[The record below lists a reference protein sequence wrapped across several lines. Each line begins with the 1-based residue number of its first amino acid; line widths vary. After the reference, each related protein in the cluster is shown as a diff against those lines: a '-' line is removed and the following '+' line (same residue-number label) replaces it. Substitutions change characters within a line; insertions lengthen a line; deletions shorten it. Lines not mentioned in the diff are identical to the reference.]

1 MLPVFAFGVYV
12 VGIASVRRRSPE
24 RTSVFTAG
32 GLPTEPDAFPPDF
45 AQRTS
50 VDRCCAVS
58 FLVSSPTYSGD
69 AEPGGHGGMTLA
81 STAAPIACAHFEACF
96 AVWSENGAMPPTW

>member
-1 MLPVFAFGVYV
+1 M
-12 VGIASVRRRSPE
+12 
-24 RTSVFTAG
+24 
-32 GLPTEPDAFPPDF
+32 PTEPDAFPPDF

-69 AEPGGHGGMTLA
+69 AGPGGHGGMTFA